1 MLDAVSSF
9 YRPSICTLAT
19 TPCSLSP
26 AERAAASEQLSRH
39 VPSARRSGW
48 HPGCG
53 SGLVKAR
60 WSALLLLVFAVAGLS
75 PCVVSAQLPAA
86 VAGQPLP
93 SLAPML
99 EQVTPAVVNIATEG
113 HVKLRL
119 NPLLE
124 DPVFRRFFNIPDL
137 PDQRKTQSLGSGVI
151 VDATRGLVLTNH
163 HVIENADKITV
174 KLNDGREIKA
184 RLIGAD
190 PETDLAVIRI
200 DAPRLTALRVAD
212 SSALRVGDF
221 VVAIGN
227 PFGLG
232 QTVTSGIVSALA
244 RSGLG
249 ITGYEELIQ
258 TDASINPGN
267 SGGALVNLRGELV
280 GINTAI
286 YSQSGGNI
294 GIGFAI
300 PTRMAQRVMEQLVEF
315 GEVNRGF
322 LGAEMQNLT
331 PDLASAFGL
340 SSAQGAVLVNILP
353 GSPAEKAGLRAGDVV
368 TALNGTAVRDATF
381 LRNQLGMMRVGEALA
396 LDILRDGRQMQVS
409 ASVGARSDPRQSEG
423 ALRNERLAGMT
434 VSDLTPDH
442 PAFGRLEGVVVQ
454 ALSERSPAFRAGLRV
469 GDVVAAVNNQPVQDV
484 AGFVTLVGR
493 LQGQLVLRV
502 HRGNQA
508 AYLVIK

>member
-1 MLDAVSSF
+1 MPELNRSRSSPGAPAFRKPLKAVNKW
-9 YRPSICTLAT
+9 RVLM
-19 TPCSLSP
+19 
-26 AERAAASEQLSRH
+26 AAATVALSASQ
-39 VPSARRSGW
+39 V
-48 HPGCG
+48 
-53 SGLVKAR
+53 
-60 WSALLLLVFAVAGLS
+60 AL
-75 PCVVSAQLPAA
+75 AQLPAA
-86 VAGQPLP
+86 VEGQPLP

-99 EQVTPAVVNIATEG
+99 EKITPAVVNIATEG

-124 DPVFRRFFNIPDL
+124 DPFFQRFFNLPDL
-137 PDQRKTQSLGSGVI
+137 PDRRKTQSLGSGVI
-151 VDATRGLVLTNH
+151 VDAARGLVLTNH
-163 HVIENADKITV
+163 HVIENADTITV
-174 KLNDGREIKA
+174 KLSDGREIKA

-200 DAPRLTALRVAD
+200 EASKLTALRVAN
-212 SSALRVGDF
+212 SAALRVGDF

-249 ITGYEELIQ
+249 ITGYEDLIQ

-300 PTRMAQRVMEQLVEF
+300 PANMAQRVMEQLVEF
-315 GEVNRGF
+315 GEVHRGF

-368 TALNGTAVRDATF
+368 TTVNGAQVRDATF
-381 LRNQLGMMRVGEALA
+381 LRNQLGMMRVGEALS
-396 LDILRDGRQMQVS
+396 LEILRDGRRMPVS
-409 ASVGARSDPRQSEG
+409 AKVGAREDVRQSEG

-434 VSDLTPDH
+434 VGDLTPDH
-442 PAFGRLEGVVVQ
+442 PAYGHLQGIVVQ

-484 AGFVTLVGR
+484 AGFVALVGR